1 MTGAQLD
8 HLVAGPNRPGL
19 PKPPAKPM
27 APLITWGT
35 RPEEPTKVQRPVVKP
50 AVKKNAPP
58 KEYGERIDPYEAMTT
73 AAKERGCVQ
82 SITGI

>member
-35 RPEEPTKVQRPVVKP
+35 PPEASLPAYKRPVVNPP
-50 AVKKNAPP
+50 AKRNTPVRDQRERTDVYEEMTNAA
-58 KEYGERIDPYEAMTT
+58 R
-73 AAKERGCVQ
+73 ERG
-82 SITGI
+82 